1 MEFSQAESKGR
12 VFGPNRENA
21 PFNSLNPKVGA
32 MADSRAFCPRCGD
45 PIADRSRSDATES
58 TETSDAS
65 DGQEMPELPTG
76 ETDLCRAC
84 YFDDF
89 EFVDAPQ
96 QVDVRVCARCG
107 AVHRGQRWVDVGADD
122 YTDVAIEE
130 VSDALGVHVDAE
142 DVAWQVEPEQ
152 VDENTIRMHCYFTGV
167 VRGEPVEE
175 QVTVPVRVARQT
187 CTRCGRIAGDYYS
200 SIVQI
205 RAEGRTPVAEEV
217 DRAKEIAND
226 IVAEMEATGDRN
238 AFITE
243 MSETPDGLNM
253 KVSTNKIGKK
263 ISNKMVEEFGG
274 TVNDAETLVTEDEDG
289 NEVYRV
295 TFAVRLPP
303 YRPGDIIELE
313 NNEDDD
319 GPVLVRSARGN
330 LKGTRVT
337 TGEHYEADYDEGN
350 SPNARKLGELEDG
363 VETTVVTIE
372 DENAVQVLDPETY
385 QAKTVARPDYFDP
398 DAEAVPVL
406 KSRAGLH
413 VLPDER

>member
-1 MEFSQAESKGR
+1 
-12 VFGPNRENA
+12 
-21 PFNSLNPKVGA
+21 

-45 PIADRSRSDATES
+45 PIPDRSRSDATE
-58 TETSDAS
+58 TTNANETTDADDAS
-65 DGQEMPELPTG
+65 DESLEREPPEPSNEG
-76 ETDLCRAC
+76 SDLCRSC

-107 AVHRGQRWVDVGADD
+107 AVHRGQRWVDIGADD

-130 VSDALGVHVDAE
+130 VSDALGVHVDVD

-175 QVTVPVRVARQT
+175 QVTVPVRIARQT
-187 CTRCGRIAGDYYS
+187 CTRCGRIAGDYYA

-205 RAEGRTPVAEEV
+205 RAEDRTPVAEETE
-217 DRAKEIAND
+217 RAKEIANN

-238 AFITE
+238 AFITK
-243 MSETPDGLNM
+243 MGETPDGLNM
-253 KVSTNKIGKK
+253 RVSTNKIGKK
-263 ISNKMVEEFGG
+263 ISNKMIEEFGG
-274 TVNDAETLVTEDEDG
+274 TVNDAETLVTEDSDG

-303 YRPGDIIELE
+303 YRAGDIIELADDA
-313 NNEDDD
+313 DDD

-330 LKGTRVT
+330 LKGTRIT
-337 TGEHYEADYDEGN
+337 TGEHYEADYEEGN
-350 SPNARKLGELEDG
+350 SPDARKLGELEESE
-363 VETTVVTIE
+363 ETTVVTVE

-398 DAEAVPVL
+398 DAETVPVL

-413 VLPDER
+413 ILPADSDD